1 MTSVRVACPL
11 AHLAEAGQLRD
22 LLRTTGCESL
32 PEAAAAAAGGE
43 RPFLAVDGKTA
54 GRSHDRG
61 KGLGAVNCVS
71 VWASDFGLSLG

>member
-1 MTSVRVACPL
+1 ML
-11 AHLAEAGQLRD
+11 HAHWPTWLKPANFETCCANWLQ
-22 LLRTTGCESL
+22 SL